1 MHRARHVLVLLLVA
15 LGALSA
21 VASTVAAQDGT
32 PDARQSEG
40 ADGGAQDDGFTQSIG
55 GRLTASDEEGEPVP
69 IEGAKLT
76 VLLDG
81 TDVGSDTSG
90 EDGTW
95 RVMVP
100 APGAYSVE
108 LDPDS
113 LPEGVALRSEAHA
126 VLESVRVESGQ
137 NKQVRFLFGERIGT
151 SPSRWERFANL
162 TVQGVKFGSIIA
174 LAAVGLSLIYG
185 VTGLV
190 NFAHGEL
197 VAFGALIAWFLNA
210 SSGGPGFHLV
220 LASLL
225 TLPLAVLLG
234 AGLEG
239 GLWRPLRRRRSG
251 RIALLLVAIG
261 LALVMRHAYLIVYG
275 GASRPYVDYTIQRPF
290 SWGPLVLLPKDFA
303 IIAVALAVLVLVALL
318 LVRTR
323 TGTAMRAVADN
334 RDLSEASGIDVER
347 IIMRTWMLGAA
358 LAALGGVLQGIA
370 QSVTWD
376 MGFTLLLLMFAAVIV
391 GGLGTA
397 FGVMAGGL
405 VIGVVS
411 EVSTYWF
418 TTEFKLVFALGAL
431 IAVLLVRP
439 HGIFGRAERIG

>member
-1 MHRARHVLVLLLVA
+1 VLLLVA
-15 LGALSA
+15 LGAVSA
-21 VASTVAAQDGT
+21 VASTASAQEEA
-32 PDARQSEG
+32 PDAGESDGQ
-40 ADGGAQDDGFTQSIG
+40 DGGAEGDGFAQSIG
-55 GRLTASDEEGEPVP
+55 GRLATDDEDGEPVP
-69 IEGAKLT
+69 IEGVNLT
-76 VLLDG
+76 VRLDG
-81 TDVGSDTSG
+81 TDVGSDASDDEG
-90 EDGTW
+90 RW
-95 RVMVP
+95 RVEVP

-126 VLESVRVESGQ
+126 QLESVRVESGQ
-137 NKQVRFLFGERIGT
+137 NKQVRFLFGERVGT
-151 SPSRWERFANL
+151 SRARWERFANL

-197 VAFGALIAWFLNA
+197 VAFGALIAWFLSA

-220 LASLL
+220 LAALL
-225 TLPLAVLLG
+225 TLPVAALLG

-251 RIALLLVAIG
+251 RIALLVVAIG
-261 LALVMRHAYLIVYG
+261 LALVMRHVYLIMYG

-290 SWGPLVLLPKDFA
+290 RWGPLVLLPKDVA
-303 IIAVALAVLVLVALL
+303 IIGVALAVLLLVALL
-318 LVRTR
+318 LLRTR

-334 RDLSEASGIDVER
+334 KDLSEASGIDVEQ

-370 QSVTWD
+370 QSVTWN
-376 MGFTLLLLMFAAVIV
+376 MGFTLLLLMFAAVVV

-418 TTEFKLVFALGAL
+418 STEFKLVFALGAL

-439 HGIFGRAERIG
+439 QGIFGRAERIG